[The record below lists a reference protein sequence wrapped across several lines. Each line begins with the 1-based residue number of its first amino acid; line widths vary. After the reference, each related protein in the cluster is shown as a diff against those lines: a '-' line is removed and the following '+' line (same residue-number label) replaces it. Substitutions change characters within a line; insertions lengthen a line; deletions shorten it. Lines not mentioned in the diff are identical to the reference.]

1 MGQKTKE
8 DADEFFDNY
17 LKGQIPEGED
27 EDEDDEDDDA
37 FGEGEEEDGDEGE
50 MPDEPEDES
59 DGDGAFCEEEPEKKK
74 AQSKRD
80 KAKEMR
86 KMHKGAS
93 MWLRCTYVRAGP
105 FTNRVGFHGAQLLYM
120 RNSTATIAGPFIY
133 ILHVQFFYPLC
144 SRNSP
149 SMRSVNAC
157 WNSARRK
164 ENQSGMISSEKT
176 WEHFCH

>member
-27 EDEDDEDDDA
+27 EDEDDEDDDDA

-59 DGDGAFCEEEPEKKK
+59 DGDGAFCEEEPEEKK

-93 MWLRCTYVRAGP
+93 MWLRCTYVRAGALHKQSWVSRCTIVVYAEQYCYNCRP
-105 FTNRVGFHGAQLLYM
+105 LYLHSTCLTFLSTMFT
-120 RNSTATIAGPFIY
+120 
-133 ILHVQFFYPLC
+133 
-144 SRNSP
+144 
-149 SMRSVNAC
+149 
-157 WNSARRK
+157 
-164 ENQSGMISSEKT
+164 
-176 WEHFCH
+176 